1 MFPSLLYYKNFLLD
15 KGKRKRKMLDIR
27 AVIKDADMVLVGLGE
42 EFDDTGVNKKESCYV
57 KCKNLLGESSL
68 RWLLP
73 VCDNL
78 VREKQVQNSIEEGLK
93 NLLEILSDKNYF
105 VVSTA
110 MNPAVLRVLWK
121 EGRIVSPCG
130 GTEGKQ
136 CQDACAEGLQS
147 LSVRDKKNLT
157 EYMERLKELAL
168 EGEKQ
173 EITLEGEVLMAQMGQ
188 PDLGVCPACGKPL
201 VLNNIFT
208 ESYDENG
215 YLPQW
220 QLYTKWL
227 QGTLNR
233 KLVILELGVGMMFPS
248 VIRWPFEKVAFFNNK
263 AQLFRVNEKL
273 YQLSEDLKG
282 KGTSIP
288 KNSIDW
294 LCSL

>member
-1 MFPSLLYYKNFLLD
+1 M
-15 KGKRKRKMLDIR
+15 MQDIK
-27 AVIKDADMVLVGLGE
+27 AVIKDADMVLIGLGE
-42 EFDDTGVNKKESCYV
+42 EFDDIGVYKKENCYV
-57 KCKNLLGESSL
+57 KCKNLLEESSL
-68 RWLLP
+68 KWLLP
-73 VCDNL
+73 VYDNL
-78 VREKQVQNSIEEGLK
+78 VREKPVQNNIEKGLI
-93 NLLEILSDKNYF
+93 NLSEILSDKNYF
-105 VVSTA
+105 IVSTA
-110 MNPAVLRVLWK
+110 MNPAVSRVSWK

-136 CQDACAEGLQS
+136 CKDACAEGLQS
-147 LSVRDKKNLT
+147 LSIQNKKSLT
-157 EYMERLKELAL
+157 EYMEKLNGL
-168 EGEKQ
+168 KQ
-173 EITLEGEVLMAQMGQ
+173 EEALLMELGQ

-233 KLVILELGVGMMFPS
+233 KLVILELGVGMKFPS

-263 AQLFRVNEKL
+263 AQLYRINEKL

-282 KGTSIP
+282 KGTAIP